1 MNNRSSKKEN
11 GFIAIFPFGFISERN
26 FGITK

>member
-1 MNNRSSKKEN
+1 MDNRSSKHKK

-26 FGITK
+26 FGIAK